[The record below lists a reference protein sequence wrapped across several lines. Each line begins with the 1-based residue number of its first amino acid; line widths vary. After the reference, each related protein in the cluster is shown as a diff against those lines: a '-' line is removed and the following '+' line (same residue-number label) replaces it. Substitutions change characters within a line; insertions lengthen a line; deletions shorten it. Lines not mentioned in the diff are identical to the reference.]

1 MPGLE
6 FEWDPRK
13 DRANRRK
20 YKVAFEEA
28 RSVFLDERAFVASDP
43 DHSGDED
50 RFLIIGFSI
59 RARLL
64 LVCFCERRSGNVIRI
79 ISARKATRKEVAQ
92 YREGRLT

>member
-13 DRANRRK
+13 DRANQRK
-20 YKVAFEEA
+20 HRVAFGEA
-28 RSVFLDERAFVASDP
+28 RSVFFDEGALVASDP
-43 DHSGDED
+43 DHSDGED

-59 RARLL
+59 RARML

-79 ISARKATRKEVAQ
+79 ISARKATRKEQDQ
-92 YREGRLT
+92 YRQGRLQ